1 VQMVHFVINRILFL
15 CRLEAFWVAHPC
27 YKRLAA
33 EFGEPEASEV
43 AKEAGHGRLKNSLV
57 SLLIECPK
65 LHEVLEKRFPRTM
78 KVQRLRGMLPKLL
91 PAAPSAFKLRY
102 VSSQKPDV
110 SFDFDND
117 LRDLA
122 YYSIQDKDT
131 ILVDW

>member
-1 VQMVHFVINRILFL
+1 
-15 CRLEAFWVAHPC
+15 
-27 YKRLAA
+27 
-33 EFGEPEASEV
+33 
-43 AKEAGHGRLKNSLV
+43 
-57 SLLIECPK
+57 
-65 LHEVLEKRFPRTM
+65 M